1 MIRLNE
7 TEMLQRF
14 YDSSFLF
21 FGADTRLS
29 GAGMGIVVVLM
40 FPNAQLFPNLSDIGR
55 MDFEA
60 VLFLDI
66 LLNIIVGVDSAHIGF
81 QILGVDRNVEVI
93 ADLFPT

>member
-1 MIRLNE
+1 MR
-7 TEMLQRF
+7 
-14 YDSSFLF
+14 
-21 FGADTRLS
+21 
-29 GAGMGIVVVLM
+29 IVIVLM
-40 FPNAQLFPNLSDIGR
+40 LPNPQLFPNLSDIGR

-60 VLFLDI
+60 ALFLDI

>member
-1 MIRLNE
+1 MF
-7 TEMLQRF
+7 QRIHNRR
-14 YDSSFLF
+14 FLF
-21 FGADTRLS
+21 LWTYTRLS
-29 GAGMGIVVVLM
+29 GAGMGIVVVFML
-40 FPNAQLFPNLSDIGR
+40 PNPQLFPNLSDIGR

-81 QILGVDRNVEVI
+81 QILGVDRNVKVI

>member
-1 MIRLNE
+1 MVKC
-7 TEMLQRF
+7 F
-14 YDSSFLF
+14 YDSRFLF
-21 FGADTRLS
+21 LWANSSLS

-40 FPNAQLFPNLSDIGR
+40 LPNPQLFPNLSDIGR

-66 LLNIIVGVDSAHIGF
+66 PLNIIVGVDSAHIGF
-81 QILGVDRNVEVI
+81 QVLGVDRNVEVI

>member
-1 MIRLNE
+1 
-7 TEMLQRF
+7 
-14 YDSSFLF
+14 
-21 FGADTRLS
+21 
-29 GAGMGIVVVLM
+29 MGIVVVLM
-40 FPNAQLFPNLSDIGR
+40 LPNPQLFPNLSDIGR

-81 QILGVDRNVEVI
+81 QILGVDRNVEEI

>member
-1 MIRLNE
+1 MR
-7 TEMLQRF
+7 
-14 YDSSFLF
+14 
-21 FGADTRLS
+21 
-29 GAGMGIVVVLM
+29 IVVVFVLM
-40 FPNAQLFPNLSDIGR
+40 NPQLFPNLSDISRGNL
-55 MDFEA
+55 EA

>member
-1 MIRLNE
+1 MAVIVIL
-7 TEMLQRF
+7 ML
-14 YDSSFLF
+14 
-21 FGADTRLS
+21 
-29 GAGMGIVVVLM
+29 
-40 FPNAQLFPNLSDIGR
+40 PNAQLFPNLSDICR
-55 MDFEA
+55 VNLEA

>member
-1 MIRLNE
+1 
-7 TEMLQRF
+7 
-14 YDSSFLF
+14 
-21 FGADTRLS
+21 
-29 GAGMGIVVVLM
+29 MGIVVVLM
-40 FPNAQLFPNLSDIGR
+40 LPNAQLFPNLSDIGR

-66 LLNIIVGVDSAHIGF
+66 LLNIIVGVDSAYIGF

>member
-1 MIRLNE
+1 
-7 TEMLQRF
+7 
-14 YDSSFLF
+14 
-21 FGADTRLS
+21 
-29 GAGMGIVVVLM
+29 MGIVVVLM
-40 FPNAQLFPNLSDIGR
+40 LLNPQLFPNLSDIGR

-66 LLNIIVGVDSAHIGF
+66 LLNIIVGVDSTHNGL

>member
-1 MIRLNE
+1 
-7 TEMLQRF
+7 
-14 YDSSFLF
+14 
-21 FGADTRLS
+21 
-29 GAGMGIVVVLM
+29 MGIVVVLM
-40 FPNAQLFPNLSDIGR
+40 LPNPQLFPNLSDIGR

-81 QILGVDRNVEVI
+81 QILGIDRNVDEI

>member
-1 MIRLNE
+1 
-7 TEMLQRF
+7 MLQRF

-29 GAGMGIVVVLM
+29 GAGVATIVVLVLTDT
-40 FPNAQLFPNLSDIGR
+40 QLLTNLPDIGR
-55 MDFEA
+55 VDFEA
-60 VLFLDI
+60 VLFFNV

>member
-1 MIRLNE
+1 
-7 TEMLQRF
+7 MLQRF

-29 GAGMGIVVVLM
+29 GAGVATIVVLVLTDT
-40 FPNAQLFPNLSDIGR
+40 QLLTNLSDIGR

-60 VLFLDI
+60 ALFLDI
-66 LLNIIVGVDSAHIGF
+66 LLNIIGGVDSAHIGF